1 MGDRA
6 RATDKVRVAFQDADQ
21 KLFPEMSATV
31 YFLPE
36 GQTQPVEQPAPRI
49 FCPND
54 ALHSANDQS
63 WVWIVNRDDRLQKT
77 TVQIAERRED
87 RTEIASGLT
96 GGDFRDGLAVKPAQ

>member
-1 MGDRA
+1 
-6 RATDKVRVAFQDADQ
+6 
-21 KLFPEMSATV
+21 MSATV

-96 GGDFRDGLAVKPAQ
+96 GGEKVVVSKLQDFRDGLAVKPAQ